1 MGRGVGKKWRR
12 EGVAGGAAEKV
23 PTPGPF
29 SLVGKKGG
37 LFRCRPSVHSL
48 ETRGIALLLLFGVGL
63 VGGET
68 G

>member
-1 MGRGVGKKWRR
+1 MGRGVGNRRRR
-12 EGVAGGAAEKV
+12 EGVAGAAAEKA
-23 PTPGPF
+23 PGPGPF
-29 SLVGKKGG
+29 SLDEKGE

-48 ETRGIALLLLFGVGL
+48 EPRGIASLLLFEVGL